1 MLSSITKW
9 ATDAYTSWTTG
20 TSSGKN
26 FTGFLADPMGSAL
39 NYAKGRATDYLK
51 SKVQDRFKISEKM
64 GISGDVPYQQV
75 SASQAGSS
83 VPEYS
88 KFTSQVAQAP
98 GMRNQAIRNA
108 YDNLYNSPELKVRN
122 VGLTVE
128 YTRPNIRATD
138 STIALGSSNVGRQK
152 IKTTT
157 KSALTRT

>member
-9 ATDAYTSWTTG
+9 ATDAYTDWTTG
-20 TSSGKN
+20 TSSGKS

-39 NYAKGRATDYLK
+39 NFAKGKATEYMK
-51 SKVQDRFKISEKM
+51 SKVSERFKISEKM

-88 KFTSQVAQAP
+88 KFTSQKAQAP
-98 GMRNQAIRNA
+98 GMRNGVIRNA

-138 STIALGSSNVGRQK
+138 ATIALGSSNVGRQK

>member
-1 MLSSITKW
+1 MLSQITKW
-9 ATDAYTSWTTG
+9 ASDAYTSWTT
-20 TSSGKN
+20 TSDTGRN
-26 FTGFLADPMGSAL
+26 FAGFLADPVGSISSRVAD
-39 NYAKGRATDYLK
+39 KATSYLK
-51 SKVQDRFKISEKM
+51 SKVEDRFKISQKM
-64 GISGDVPYQQV
+64 GISGDVSYQQV

-88 KFTSQVAQAP
+88 KFTSQEAQVP
-98 GMRNQAIRNA
+98 GMRNGVIRNA

-152 IKTTT
+152 VKTTT

>member
-1 MLSSITKW
+1 MLSSITNW
-9 ATDAYTSWTTG
+9 AKTAYTNWSTG
-20 TSSGKN
+20 TSAGQS
-26 FTGFLADPMGSAL
+26 FTGFLADPLGSAV
-39 NYAKGRATDYLK
+39 NYAKGRAADYLK
-51 SKVQDRFKISEKM
+51 STVEERFNISKKM
-64 GISGDVPYQQV
+64 GIDGDVPYQQV

-88 KFTSQVAQAP
+88 KFTSQEAQAP
-98 GMRNQAIRNA
+98 GMRNEIIRNA

-152 IKTTT
+152 IKTKT